1 MDERLAKLSQ
11 ILTNGLSFSQIEL
24 GPTVIQTNWITLTGA
39 PGSGKST
46 ICQILKE
53 QGYTIVP
60 EMSRML
66 IEQAL
71 KKGFS
76 INEIMSNPESL
87 TNAVLMGNLDRTKR
101 FAPDTVLIWDTG
113 IFDSAAFYQ
122 VSGVNY
128 NNRMDFLT
136 KYRYKGVILLEMIYQ
151 NKLAEDIARPQTNKL
166 RRSIDLAL
174 RKTYDEAG
182 YLLTTIP
189 VMDINSRVK
198 RVQSVINAILE

>member
-1 MDERLAKLSQ
+1 MEERLAQLSQ

-24 GPTVIQTNWITLTGA
+24 DPIVIQTNWIALTGA

-60 EMSRML
+60 EMSRIL

-76 INEIMSNPESL
+76 INEIMLNPEAL
-87 TNAVLMGNLDRTKR
+87 TNAVLLGNLDRTKR
-101 FAPDTVLIWDTG
+101 LTPHTTLIWDTG

-128 NNRMDFLT
+128 NDRIDYLT
-136 KYRYKGVILLEMIYQ
+136 KYRYKGVILLEMLYQ
-151 NKLAEDIARPQTNKL
+151 NELVEDIARPQTNNL
-166 RRSIDLAL
+166 RKRIDLAL

-182 YLLTTIP
+182 YLLTHIP
-189 VMDINSRVK
+189 VMDIKSRVK
-198 RVQSVINAILE
+198 RVQSAINAMLG